1 MKISEH
7 PRKEGGLGEKCRY
20 QIFAC
25 SMHLSCHVMGPCIYA
40 KASRE
45 DLLGLPDKNQ
55 QFPQQTVY
63 SRHHKV
69 VTVTSCPNCTRSPVC
84 PLVRAQLLSSP
95 EHLIGRQDSKS
106 MPLPILLPTCNSAM
120 GTPGAFTAAPVSLE
134 PIEHT
139 VRLRMA
145 LLLYDGLRWV
155 LQPSLGRKGWGA
167 AGAAEG

>member
-1 MKISEH
+1 
-7 PRKEGGLGEKCRY
+7 
-20 QIFAC
+20 
-25 SMHLSCHVMGPCIYA
+25 
-40 KASRE
+40 
-45 DLLGLPDKNQ
+45 
-55 QFPQQTVY
+55 
-63 SRHHKV
+63 
-69 VTVTSCPNCTRSPVC
+69 
-84 PLVRAQLLSSP
+84 
-95 EHLIGRQDSKS
+95 

-120 GTPGAFTAAPVSLE
+120 GTPGAFTAVPVSLE